1 MTDYYS
7 VRLYKLPKAVSFSEE
22 IVRFSFSVSS
32 DTSSGCLSVRMWP
45 NVGETDTRGHA
56 GAFVL
61 WSVKGIMD
69 LFPYMFT
76 AEPLYNGH
84 LGDRRKWPL

>member
-7 VRLYKLPKAVSFSEE
+7 VRLYKLPKAVSFSEG
-22 IVRFSFSVSS
+22 IVCFSFSVSS

-61 WSVKGIMD
+61 
-69 LFPYMFT
+69 
-76 AEPLYNGH
+76 
-84 LGDRRKWPL
+84 